1 MSFYYIYMGY
11 VYLIK
16 DNYNNVYK
24 IGVTKNLNKR
34 IKSLQTGNVC
44 ELKLIYSFKTDYP
57 YRLETML
64 HNSLKQYREYN
75 EWFNLPIE
83 VVNDF
88 EKICNNTHNIIL
100 ALLDNPFFNK
110 NLK

>member
-1 MSFYYIYMGY
+1 
-11 VYLIK
+11 
-16 DNYNNVYK
+16 
-24 IGVTKNLNKR
+24 
-34 IKSLQTGNVC
+34 
-44 ELKLIYSFKTDYP
+44 
-57 YRLETML
+57 ML

>member
-1 MSFYYIYMGY
+1 MGY

-44 ELKLIYSFKTDYP
+44 ELKLIYLFKTDYP
-57 YRLETML
+57 YRL
-64 HNSLKQYREYN
+64 
-75 EWFNLPIE
+75 
-83 VVNDF
+83 
-88 EKICNNTHNIIL
+88 
-100 ALLDNPFFNK
+100 
-110 NLK
+110 